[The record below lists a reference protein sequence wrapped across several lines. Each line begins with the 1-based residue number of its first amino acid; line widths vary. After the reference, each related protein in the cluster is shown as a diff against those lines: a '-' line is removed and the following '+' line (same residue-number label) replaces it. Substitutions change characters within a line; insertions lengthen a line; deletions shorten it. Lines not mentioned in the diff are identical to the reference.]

1 MYSYDGWSF
10 IQHMNE
16 LWIEG
21 EVDGQKRYR
30 MAEHLGF
37 GWVSGASLEVDT
49 IVPVNYVIKTEF
61 VNPPIPD
68 RSKDW
73 CAFPEGQEEAGP
85 YGWGRTEEE
94 AIESFMENL

>member
-1 MYSYDGWSF
+1 MMTVTTTY
-10 IQHMNE
+10 
-16 LWIEG
+16 
-21 EVDGQKRYR
+21 
-30 MAEHLGF
+30 
-37 GWVSGASLEVDT
+37 T

-68 RSKDW
+68 HSKDW
-73 CAFPEGQEEAGP
+73 CAFPEGLEEAGP